1 MKNLFILLFFPFF
14 CFSQDFVIPKPNIEE
29 LEAELNSREF
39 LSDEVYL
46 YLIKNFDSI
55 ASKKDLKYYDYD
67 SNSICSFNQG
77 FDKNINYFTYNQC
90 NEEGGSSS
98 ILTLPKTDRKSLI
111 IWVEQ
116 IFKIYPTDIDHS
128 WNSEMTIFRPT
139 DEGAG
144 CYYEIIEKKSS
155 TMVKI
160 YCGC

>member
-1 MKNLFILLFFPFF
+1 MKHSL
-14 CFSQDFVIPKPNIEE
+14 
-29 LEAELNSREF
+29 
-39 LSDEVYL
+39 
-46 YLIKNFDSI
+46 
-55 ASKKDLKYYDYD
+55 
-67 SNSICSFNQG
+67 
-77 FDKNINYFTYNQC
+77 INYFKDYQC

-144 CYYEIIEKKSS
+144 CYYEIIENKTS